1 MRNPAN
7 SRGVED
13 GLREDS
19 PEKKPQ
25 ISHRVYCEK
34 RGTFDSEKGICLFIY
49 WNLIYLSYVSNDV
62 TDLVPDKKDNLSH
75 ETYENVK
82 KFLELNT

>member
-1 MRNPAN
+1 M
-7 SRGVED
+7 
-13 GLREDS
+13 
-19 PEKKPQ
+19 
-25 ISHRVYCEK
+25 
-34 RGTFDSEKGICLFIY
+34 SEELFAQKKGICLFIY

>member
-19 PEKKPQ
+19 PEKKATDQSPC
-25 ISHRVYCEK
+25 VDCEK

-49 WNLIYLSYVSNDV
+49 WNLIYLSYESNDII
-62 TDLVPDKKDNLSH
+62 DLVPDKKG
-75 ETYENVK
+75 
-82 KFLELNT
+82 